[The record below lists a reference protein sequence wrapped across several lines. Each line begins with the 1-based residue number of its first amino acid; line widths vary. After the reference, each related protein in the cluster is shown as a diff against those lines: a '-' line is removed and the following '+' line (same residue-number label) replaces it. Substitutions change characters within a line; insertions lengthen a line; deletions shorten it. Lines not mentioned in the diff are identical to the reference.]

1 MSLYHKSQKNV
12 TEQNL
17 PHAKEFFS
25 SSVAS
30 DSLEQANARK
40 QVNRLPSIPF
50 LHKHIFSPQKERGK
64 K

>member
-1 MSLYHKSQKNV
+1 MSLYHKSSKNV
-12 TEQNL
+12 TKENPPQ
-17 PHAKEFFS
+17 AKSFFS
-25 SSVAS
+25 SSGAS